1 MNTEIHL
8 MRKIRIA
15 IMVSGH
21 GRGSNM
27 QALINGCQSGVI
39 NGKVV
44 LVIGT
49 RNDAPAIQRAKENSI
64 ETHVISPKKHPDDN
78 SYGQT
83 IIETLDSKEI
93 DLVCLAGFMRYLPSC
108 VVRKYAGKIMNI
120 HPALLPFF
128 GGKGMYGEHV
138 HKAVLESGMR
148 VSGCTV
154 HFVDENYDSGP
165 IILQTTVP
173 VYPED
178 TPETL
183 AARVLEKEH
192 SSYVEAVRLYSL
204 NMLKMKCGKVFITSD
219 NCNVQES

>member
-1 MNTEIHL
+1 
-8 MRKIRIA
+8 
-15 IMVSGH
+15 
-21 GRGSNM
+21 M
-27 QALINGCQSGVI
+27 QALINGCHTGMI
-39 NGKVV
+39 NGEVA

-49 RNDAPAIQRAKENSI
+49 RSDAPAIQRAKESSVDTRI
-64 ETHVISPKKHPDDN
+64 ISPNRHPDDN
-78 SYGQT
+78 SYGQA
-83 IIETLDSKEI
+83 IMEALDSKKI

-108 VVRKYAGKIMNI
+108 VVRKYAGKIMNV

-138 HKAVLESGMR
+138 HQAVVASGMR

-154 HFVDENYDSGP
+154 HFVDEDYDNGP
-165 IILQTTVP
+165 IILQTPVP

-204 NMLKMKCGKVFITSD
+204 GMLKIKNGKVFLCND
-219 NCNVQES
+219 NSEE